1 MSAADEAR
9 KSRKIRMSSVPAH
22 IRVKRTRRFALL
34 AASLAILAAGI
45 TLVTIALE
53 DNISFFLTPSELA
66 HKRLPLPVENIRIG
80 GMVAQNSLRRD
91 ESGEL
96 HFRITDLHASLPV
109 RFLGIPPDLF
119 AEERGVIAE
128 GRLTAS
134 GVLVARR
141 ILAKHD
147 EVYMPPA
154 ADMVSR

>member
-1 MSAADEAR
+1 METAMPSVSAH
-9 KSRKIRMSSVPAH
+9 V
-22 IRVKRTRRFALL
+22 RVKRARRFALL
-34 AASLAILAAGI
+34 AASFGVLAASI
-45 TLVTIALE
+45 TLITIALE
-53 DNISFFLTPSELA
+53 DNITFFLTPSELA
-66 HKRLPLPVENIRIG
+66 QKSLSPPVENIRIG
-80 GMVAQNSLRRD
+80 GMVAEGSLRHT

-128 GRLTAS
+128 GRLTAG

-154 ADMVSR
+154 ATGESAPR